1 MTSSPNNIVRIDR
14 LFIKHAIVYACIG
27 AFASMTDSLLYIA
40 FTRKFGIWYLIANFM
55 SVNIAMTL
63 SFLLNSFLNF
73 KQTKNLLR
81 RAIFFYGICY
91 FGLMI
96 SMGILYV
103 GISLLGFS
111 DIYVK
116 LFSVLFTGCI
126 QFTFNKLVTFKKKFN
141 RTSL

>member
-1 MTSSPNNIVRIDR
+1 MKGSLNNTVRIDR
-14 LFIKHAIVYACIG
+14 LFIKHAIIYACIG
-27 AFASMTDSLLYIA
+27 AIASTTDSLLFIV
-40 FTRKFGIWYLIANFM
+40 FTRKFGIWYLIANFL

-63 SFLLNSFLNF
+63 SFLLNTFLNF
-73 KQTKNLLR
+73 KQTKNLLK

-91 FGLMI
+91 FGLMV

-116 LFSVLFTGCI
+116 IFSVLFTGCF
-126 QFTFNKLVTFKKKFN
+126 QFTFNKLVTFRKK
-141 RTSL
+141 